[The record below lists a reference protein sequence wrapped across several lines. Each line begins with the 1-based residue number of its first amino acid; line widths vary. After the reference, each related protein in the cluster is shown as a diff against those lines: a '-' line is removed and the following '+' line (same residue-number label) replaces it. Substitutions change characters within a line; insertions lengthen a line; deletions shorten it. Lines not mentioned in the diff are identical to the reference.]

1 MVSSGRS
8 DFRTATPGSKLRP
21 PRVRHSEITRLAIL
35 EEDRVSRAEV
45 LAITAPPG
53 YGKSTVAVQWAAR
66 TQRPVVWLTCDE
78 TDADSLVLMDDLQAA
93 MNHGA
98 PGYRWPPGPLTVEE
112 PAFSRHVLPGFLS
125 SVNALQPV
133 TVVLDD
139 AHLISQTPARQLLKM
154 FVNALP
160 DGSQVALVGRSLQGL
175 PLPLWRGQGRV
186 ADISA
191 DDLRFT
197 VAETREALGHFV
209 EGPVTDTTALQVHEA
224 TDGWPVA
231 VYLMSQ
237 AGPGARSLSTIEEFI
252 EVEVLGPMGREL
264 RSFVT
269 CTAALGSVTVDLA
282 TTATGQHRA
291 GHFLG
296 EAITTVL
303 IHKTQDDWYRYHPL
317 LQECAT
323 SILARE
329 DPDTLRHV
337 RGAAALWHLEQG
349 HIEQAV
355 QLALACGDPLVLGTV
370 LWPAAQI
377 SLLQGRAR
385 TVEAWLE
392 IVGEKTILAT
402 PALGMTAAW
411 TYLSLSD
418 FGAVLRYVDAAV
430 RRMPPDWQ
438 QDLSASD
445 IAPHLAVLLATTAP
459 GANGQQEATDLAR
472 AAVARIPD
480 EDPIRAL
487 STLVAGLNMALLGDP
502 AAITVVAR
510 AAALAKTTGIP
521 STEVEARVILGL
533 LHMVAGDDTAGCEQV
548 EAADSIYAFHDLRAM
563 MSTTGIL
570 VLGRVGL
577 LAFRGRHED
586 SRVAMAELDRF
597 TSRLTPT
604 FPWFRSLAG
613 GVLAFSCARHGDL
626 DDFSRYLSWCDETEV
641 VGGGLCQRWAARAR
655 QEYAV
660 SCPLRHLSPAE
671 LRVWELLK
679 GRMTLSEIAGVLFLS
694 RETVKTHTV
703 SIYRKL
709 GVSSRRDA
717 QDLAE
722 AWGRAG

>member
-237 AGPGARSLSTIEEFI
+237 AGP
-252 EVEVLGPMGREL
+252 
-264 RSFVT
+264 
-269 CTAALGSVTVDLA
+269 
-282 TTATGQHRA
+282 
-291 GHFLG
+291 
-296 EAITTVL
+296 
-303 IHKTQDDWYRYHPL
+303 
-317 LQECAT
+317 
-323 SILARE
+323 
-329 DPDTLRHV
+329 
-337 RGAAALWHLEQG
+337 
-349 HIEQAV
+349 
-355 QLALACGDPLVLGTV
+355 
-370 LWPAAQI
+370 
-377 SLLQGRAR
+377 
-385 TVEAWLE
+385 
-392 IVGEKTILAT
+392 
-402 PALGMTAAW
+402 
-411 TYLSLSD
+411 
-418 FGAVLRYVDAAV
+418 
-430 RRMPPDWQ
+430 
-438 QDLSASD
+438 
-445 IAPHLAVLLATTAP
+445 
-459 GANGQQEATDLAR
+459 AR
-472 AAVARIPD
+472 AASP
-480 EDPIRAL
+480 
-487 STLVAGLNMALLGDP
+487 
-502 AAITVVAR
+502 
-510 AAALAKTTGIP
+510 P
-521 STEVEARVILGL
+521 S
-533 LHMVAGDDTAGCEQV
+533 
-548 EAADSIYAFHDLRAM
+548 
-563 MSTTGIL
+563 
-570 VLGRVGL
+570 
-577 LAFRGRHED
+577 
-586 SRVAMAELDRF
+586 
-597 TSRLTPT
+597 
-604 FPWFRSLAG
+604 RS
-613 GVLAFSCARHGDL
+613 
-626 DDFSRYLSWCDETEV
+626 
-641 VGGGLCQRWAARAR
+641 
-655 QEYAV
+655 
-660 SCPLRHLSPAE
+660 
-671 LRVWELLK
+671 
-679 GRMTLSEIAGVLFLS
+679 
-694 RETVKTHTV
+694 
-703 SIYRKL
+703 
-709 GVSSRRDA
+709 SSRSRCSA
-717 QDLAE
+717 P
-722 AWGRAG
+722 WGGICGPS